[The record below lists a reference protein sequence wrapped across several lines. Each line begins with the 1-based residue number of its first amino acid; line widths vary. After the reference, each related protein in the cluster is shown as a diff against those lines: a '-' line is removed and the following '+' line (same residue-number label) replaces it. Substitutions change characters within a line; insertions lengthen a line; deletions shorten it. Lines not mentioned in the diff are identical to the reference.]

1 LFLSSFNNPNLVR
14 SNSKAG
20 QGGILRSPMPG
31 RVVKLSVG
39 DGDKVT
45 RGQTLLVLE
54 AMKMEHDIT
63 AQCDG

>member
-1 LFLSSFNNPNLVR
+1 MR